1 MKQQMQGFSCTAAHR
16 LGVETGVCHDALE
29 VTLGIGQP
37 FPYAIELR
45 QNAHLHFLRRLVGE
59 RHGEDVA
66 VVRRVFYK

>member
-1 MKQQMQGFSCTAAHR
+1 MKQQMQGFSCTAADR